1 MVHPS
6 DGVTGSSETG
16 DWRLPEDVWMSFL
29 AAYPTLRMV
38 GCLDIA
44 LAQRVLPADN
54 SKPHTR
60 LLPELQ
66 ALLINCWNIDAEGIA
81 ILRGSAM
88 RLQRLGKWKCMMRL
102 MSPGQRELLELALEF
117 KEHVCIV

>member
-1 MVHPS
+1 
-6 DGVTGSSETG
+6 
-16 DWRLPEDVWMSFL
+16 MSFL

-54 SKPHTR
+54 SRPHTR
-60 LLPELQ
+60 LLPELRD
-66 ALLINCWNIDAEGIA
+66 LLINCWNIDAEGIA

-88 RLQRLGKWKCMMRL
+88 RLQRLGKRKCMMQL
-102 MSPGQRELLELALEF
+102 MSRPGRRELLELALEF
-117 KEHVCIV
+117 KEHVYIV